1 MSIKTA
7 VSDNGMRVIPFLI
20 LLTIAWLGLTTLD
33 VWNSMDPFT
42 GFTDQYVGHAAI
54 TGYIGIAVLLVT
66 MLVTVYLY
74 SEAGATEPGPQEF
87 PPR

>member
-1 MSIKTA
+1 MGIKTA
-7 VSDNGMRVIPFLI
+7 VSDNGMRVIPFLV

-33 VWNSMDPFT
+33 VWNSMQSFT

-54 TGYIGIAVLLVT
+54 SGYIGLAVLLVT
-66 MLVTVYLY
+66 ALAAVYLY
-74 SEAGATEPGPQEF
+74 GEAGAAEPGPKEF